1 MSRWFLNARL
11 TARTNCVR
19 CYWGR
24 PSSVDFWD
32 ISSSRNPSQWSFLKT
47 SPGMSDWAAWSVKA
61 ADIGWDFQWL
71 RLARWPWFEKHK
83 CRMPFCEWQ
92 FCSHFFTIPAC
103 DKFEVDRE
111 WILNASTSA
120 SIDTIYLKN
129 ILSFL
134 LNSTVSAKLHTD
146 NSANKQIAC
155 KLETSRLC
163 RVSGRLLR
171 MQGKNCSSW
180 NNMESLR
187 CWNKLLAR
195 ERHFIVMEKEL
206 GKNSFLSRN
215 TWSSVEDP

>member
-1 MSRWFLNARL
+1 
-11 TARTNCVR
+11 
-19 CYWGR
+19 
-24 PSSVDFWD
+24 
-32 ISSSRNPSQWSFLKT
+32 
-47 SPGMSDWAAWSVKA
+47 MSDWAAWSVKA

-187 CWNKLLAR
+187 CWNKVVGARAPFHCDGERVGEEQFLKQKHLEFSRRSIKMIKGMYGSSTIPQVAEGSAMPSSYSSILAR
-195 ERHFIVMEKEL
+195 HILQV
-206 GKNSFLSRN
+206 SILS
-215 TWSSVEDP
+215 VAGALP